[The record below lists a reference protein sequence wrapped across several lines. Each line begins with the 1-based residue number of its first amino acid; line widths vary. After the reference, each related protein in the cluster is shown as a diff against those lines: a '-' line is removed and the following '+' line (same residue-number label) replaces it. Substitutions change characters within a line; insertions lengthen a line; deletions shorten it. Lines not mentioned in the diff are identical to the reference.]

1 MISKDMS
8 IATSS
13 LASADGPTPSA
24 SPDGLLTG
32 QCGPEAVPVSRFR
45 ALDNTR
51 AMPTNATSGPLFSAL
66 SPSAALS
73 ASLASNLQAR
83 MDANGS
89 PEYVLTWKHWDMPA
103 GALICQL
110 RASRRR
116 TSGPDCIGWP
126 TPRAADGPK
135 NTRTYQGALNEA
147 QRVGLSR
154 SDLQTVLMLG
164 VPPAE
169 TNMDT
174 QAPLAGWPT
183 PDAGAQNINDT
194 TWQERQAKLREQY
207 NNGNGF
213 GMTLGMAVQIAGWG
227 TPQARDWKE
236 VGDQS
241 NIPVNV
247 YLPRQVQMADHV
259 ALPIAGWRTPDGM
272 GGHHRGIPNS
282 PEQMARRIQDGR
294 QVMLADQ
301 AMLADQGML
310 AGWTTPGAMEPLH
323 PNPRPSRAATGRRT
337 EYLGRQVHGAIT
349 HGSGAPSQGPPL
361 ADTTGALNP
370 QFSCWLMGFPQEWV
384 SCADSATP

>member
-8 IATSS
+8 NATSS
-13 LASADGPTPSA
+13 PASADGPTPST
-24 SPDGLLTG
+24 SPVGPATD
-32 QCGPEAVPVSRFR
+32 QCGLEAVPVSRFR

-73 ASLASNLQAR
+73 ASLASRLQAR
-83 MDANGS
+83 MDVNGS

-103 GALICQL
+103 GPLICRL

-126 TPRAADGPK
+126 TPRTADGPK

-147 QRVGLSR
+147 QRVGLSG
-154 SDLQTVLMLG
+154 SDLHTVAQVMVGDRL
-164 VPPAE
+164 
-169 TNMDT
+169 
-174 QAPLAGWPT
+174 PLAGWPT
-183 PDAGAQNINDT
+183 PDASAAGINDS
-194 TWQERQAKLREQY
+194 TWQERQARLREKY

-241 NIPVNV
+241 NIPVNG
-247 YLPRQVQMADHV
+247 YLPRQV
-259 ALPIAGWRTPDGM
+259 R
-272 GGHHRGIPNS
+272 
-282 PEQMARRIQDGR
+282 
-294 QVMLADQ
+294 
-301 AMLADQGML
+301 
-310 AGWTTPGAMEPLH
+310 
-323 PNPRPSRAATGRRT
+323 
-337 EYLGRQVHGAIT
+337 GAIT
-349 HGSGAPSQGPPL
+349 NGSGAPTQRLPL
-361 ADTTGALNP
+361 ADSIGALNP
-370 QFSCWLMGFPQEWV
+370 QFSCWLMGYPQEWV